1 MRKCIGVDLHKRQFT
16 VCIMEGVK
24 EKIKEYEVSKRGIR
38 EFKKELNKET
48 EVAVEATGNSG
59 YFYDEI
65 IGEVKEVI
73 LINPLEFKA
82 ISSSTKKTDKN
93 DAKTICRHLV
103 ANMLPQV
110 RYLKEEEREL
120 RSLINLRDNYVKDKN
135 GYKTRIDNILS
146 SIGEEEIKGEKESKR
161 YEEKI
166 EGLKI
171 SVVRKLEIKSLI
183 KQIQG
188 LEEEI
193 KKLSQE
199 INKIGKKKQYHESLK
214 SITGIGD
221 LSATII
227 GNAIVEIEDFE
238 DEKKLCAYAGLIPSV
253 RDSGGKQRRG
263 KITKKGNKLLRT
275 ILVQAAT
282 TAIRYGNVLRE
293 FYLRLKKAKGHGK
306 AIVATARKML
316 VIIYYT
322 LKNGVVYEDFNNGVI
337 DVNKKT
343 SRA

>member
-1 MRKCIGVDLHKRQFT
+1 
-16 VCIMEGVK
+16 MEGVK
-24 EKIKEYEVSKRGIR
+24 EKIKEYEVSERGIK
-38 EFKKELNKET
+38 EFRKELNKET

-65 IGEVKEVI
+65 REYVKEVI
-73 LINPLEFKA
+73 LINALEFKA

-93 DAKTICRHLV
+93 DARVICRHLV
-103 ANMLPQV
+103 ANMLPRA
-110 RYLKEEEREL
+110 RYLREEEREL
-120 RSLINLRDNYVKDKN
+120 RSIINLRDNYVKDKN
-135 GYKTRIDNILS
+135 AYKTRIDNILS
-146 SIGEEEIKGEKESKR
+146 AIGEEEIGGDKESER

-171 SVVRKLEIKSLI
+171 SVVRKMEIRSLV

-188 LEEEI
+188 LKEEI
-193 KKLSQE
+193 KKLSEE
-199 INKIGKKKQYHESLK
+199 INKMGKKKRYHKSLK

-227 GNAIVEIEDFE
+227 GNAIVDIDDFD

-282 TAIRYGNVLRE
+282 TATRYGVL
-293 FYLRLKKAKGHGK
+293 
-306 AIVATARKML
+306 
-316 VIIYYT
+316 
-322 LKNGVVYEDFNNGVI
+322 
-337 DVNKKT
+337 
-343 SRA
+343 S